1 MSHCIEDFLS
11 TIEEQEVIEAIR
23 LAEKNT
29 SGEIR
34 IHLENTFKGD
44 IESRALEV
52 FSILKMHNTRLQNGV
67 LIYVAVQNKAFAI
80 FGDKGINDVVPTDFW
95 KNTKTIIGNQFKS
108 GNYMQGLVDGVLHA
122 GEQLKQHFPI
132 SDLDHNELANEITKS

>member
-1 MSHCIEDFLS
+1 MSNTVEDFLS
-11 TIEEQEVIEAIR
+11 TIEEQEVVEAIR

-34 IHLENTFKGD
+34 VHIENTFKGD
-44 IESRALEV
+44 IENRALEV

-80 FGDKGINDVVPTDFW
+80 YGDKGIHELVGLNFW
-95 KNTKTIIGNQFKS
+95 TNTKAIIENHFKS
-108 GNYMQGLVDGVLHA
+108 GNFKQGLVDGVLHA
-122 GEQLKQHFPI
+122 GEQLKKHFPI
-132 SDLDHNELANEITKS
+132 ANLDANELTNEISKG